1 MSMRVKQN
9 SSSAGSPCDFTVH
22 VERYSRYIT
31 NSGHIDVITVHCKLA
46 DGTSTKSFSFT
57 LKELS
62 SFDWREQC
70 PAARFDVNRSTAF
83 VQRYLADQVRQ
94 QLGEPE
100 VIFLMEKRGFQTVQN
115 ERIFC
120 AGKDIF
126 RAPCSE
132 TALPKIESR
141 MDGPNLDA
149 DSNVEEKDAA
159 EYFYGLLSLSPN
171 TFLGLSAYVICY
183 LLYPLYEEIGR
194 PPQFCLF
201 LYGQT
206 GTQKTTVASF
216 FTQLYNRGNGIQRP
230 PRLNASTSAA
240 AKILCNA
247 RDEVVV
253 LDDLFPHADSDLR
266 KQQEKT
272 FLEVLRY
279 VGDGT
284 VPARSRGSEVSQQEV
299 RCGVLFTGE
308 YRIGTGS
315 DAARFL
321 SIEMKQPDLQLLKQ
335 YQERPLML
343 STFYQF
349 FIQWI
354 LENYDDVVEFLRDH
368 YNFYS
373 AEVTSGVHTR
383 LKEMHFFLRSAYLV
397 FLAYC
402 LAKSYLLA
410 DDIVEDD
417 RYFCNLLTQIIDQ
430 QDQLVRQAIQSN
442 SGSGKNYSAQLK
454 QLYEHQSF
462 RIANC
467 PEEFDATKHDALYFN
482 NKLCIRRDVLKKFF
496 SNEELSLAIDQW
508 KREGLL
514 ETGSKDTTKQIAA
527 LKGKRF
533 FFFLLGHLY

>member
-410 DDIVEDD
+410 DDIVEAD

-430 QDQLVRQAIQSN
+430 QDQLVRQDAC
-442 SGSGKNYSAQLK
+442 GKLKSETNYTMHFRQLC
-454 QLYEHQSF
+454 QNRAFH
-462 RIANC
+462 IADCLEDFN
-467 PEEFDATKHDALYFN
+467 ESKHDGLLYKG
-482 NKLCIRRDVLKKFF
+482 KLCLRGKCLKRLYPNGSLQAAINQWRRDG
-496 SNEELSLAIDQW
+496 I
-508 KREGLL
+508 L
-514 ETGSKDTTKQIAA
+514 ETGGQNPTKQIFS
-527 LKGKRF
+527 LGGKRF
-533 FFFLLGHLY
+533 FFFLLEHLE

>member
-1 MSMRVKQN
+1 
-9 SSSAGSPCDFTVH
+9 
-22 VERYSRYIT
+22 
-31 NSGHIDVITVHCKLA
+31 
-46 DGTSTKSFSFT
+46 
-57 LKELS
+57 
-62 SFDWREQC
+62 
-70 PAARFDVNRSTAF
+70 
-83 VQRYLADQVRQ
+83 
-94 QLGEPE
+94 
-100 VIFLMEKRGFQTVQN
+100 MEKRGFQTVQN

-132 TALPKIESR
+132 TALPKMEAR
-141 MDGPNLDA
+141 VDEHNLDA

-321 SIEMKQPDLQLLKQ
+321 SVEMKQPDLHQLKLF
-335 YQERPLML
+335 QERPLML
-343 STFYQF
+343 SAFYRF
-349 FIQWI
+349 FIRWV
-354 LENYDDVVEFLRDH
+354 LDNYDSVVKLLQELH
-368 YNFYS
+368 TYYS
-373 AEVTSGVHTR
+373 AEVPMDVHAR
-383 LKEMHFFLRSAYLV
+383 LKEMLFFLHSAHQV

-402 LAKSYLLA
+402 LAKSYLLE
-410 DDIVEDD
+410 DEIVEEDW
-417 RYFCNLLTQIIDQ
+417 RFYTLLKGLIYRQE
-430 QDQLVRQAIQSN
+430 QLVRQANRST
-442 SGSGKNYSAQLK
+442 SESEENYSLNLQK
-454 QLYEHQSF
+454 LYESQAF
-462 RIANC
+462 CIADC
-467 PEEFDATKHDALYFN
+467 PEEFDESAHDGLYFKG
-482 NKLCIRRDVLKKFF
+482 KLCLRRQSLEKFYP
-496 SNEELSLAIDQW
+496 NEILSLAIAQW
-508 KREGLL
+508 KRDRLL
-514 ETGSKDTTKQIAA
+514 EAGSKETTKQIAA